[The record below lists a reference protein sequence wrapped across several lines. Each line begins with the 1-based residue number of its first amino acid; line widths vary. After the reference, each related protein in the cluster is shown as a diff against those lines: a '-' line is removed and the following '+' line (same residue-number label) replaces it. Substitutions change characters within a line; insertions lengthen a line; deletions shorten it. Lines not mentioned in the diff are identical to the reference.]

1 MKKILLTG
9 GSGFI
14 GKNILE
20 SHLAQKYEII
30 APGSKELNLTDSDS
44 VDRYFKDKK
53 FDAVI
58 HSACKPGHRN
68 AKDLSGIYYAN
79 TRMFFNLAKNKES
92 FGKFINLGSGAV
104 YDMEHYEPKMKED
117 YFGKH
122 IPKDE
127 TGFSKYVI
135 NKYIEKT
142 DDFTDLRVFGIYGK
156 YEDYEIR
163 FISNAVCKA
172 VFGLPVTIK
181 QNRIFDYLWI
191 EDLYQVLEFFIEN
204 KAKFKAYNI
213 TPDKTVS
220 LFEIAE
226 IIEGITGK
234 KSEINISKDG
244 MGPEYSG
251 DNSRLKAEF
260 TGIAFTPIKKG
271 IEKLYNY
278 YDSNKLHLDRNKLL
292 FDK

>member
-14 GKNILE
+14 GRNILE
-20 SHLAQKYEII
+20 SHLAEKYEIT
-30 APGSKELNLTDSDS
+30 APKSKKLNLADSDA
-44 VDRYFKDKK
+44 VDGYFKDKK

-79 TRMFFNLAKNKES
+79 TRMFFNLAKNKDS
-92 FGKFINLGSGAV
+92 FDKFINLGSGAV

-142 DDFTDLRVFGIYGK
+142 DDFTDLRAFGIYGM

-181 QNRIFDYLWI
+181 QNRMFDYLWI
-191 EDLYQVLEFFIEN
+191 DDLYQVLEFFIEN
-204 KAKFKAYNI
+204 KAKSKAYNV
-213 TPDKTVS
+213 TPDKSVS

-226 IIEGITGK
+226 IIEGVTGK

-244 MGPEYSG
+244 MGAEYSG

-260 TGIAFTPIKKG
+260 PGIAFTPLKKG

-278 YDSNKLHLDRNKLL
+278 YNFNKPHLDRNKLL